1 MSKPCRPVLPGLIPP
16 TAINNYKQGLNLMKT
31 KPITKGWWTLVVFV
45 ASLSAL
51 NASAIELQFDNP
63 ELSGFVDTTISA
75 SVALTTTNGIERFS
89 PASGRLNVFQDA
101 GEIYSAPLSFITD
114 AGVRWGDWGVFTR
127 FGYLYDFEI
136 MDGSNK
142 CTNCSG
148 RTPGSFLDGIPEGSR
163 NEYNAFTLYDLFV
176 YGDLDLGGHLTSV
189 RVGKQVVNWG
199 ESNIMGGGI
208 SSAINPE
215 DLGKRTT
222 PGTEVKER
230 LLPQEM
236 VYFNFGLSEYTSLEA
251 YYIWNWRRTEFVP
264 VGTYFSPFD
273 FLGPGFNPDLQ
284 VPGVEERDADK
295 PKRGG
300 QWGVAVHHIFPS
312 LNDMDLGLY
321 WVRSHASNPY
331 LQANFD
337 PAGPGVIPGLFTTY
351 HEVFSEDQD
360 TYAISLSGEVFET
373 GIAFQTEVN
382 FREDFWDTRECM
394 NFFGLA
400 GILGAIGAAPF
411 PTSWTPVYPDT
422 GGVPGCENEDNDIYT
437 WLGSLLMSGAGH
449 FGSDSHAYIFD
460 WQMQWVDGQS
470 HGDLTDRTP
479 ALASDAARLGLKT
492 PGVDQLDRL
501 VTDFSWG
508 YTFVAAYT
516 YNDVFWDIN
525 VKPTFVW
532 VHHVEGYQPF
542 NSGALV
548 ENQRTV
554 SVGVTFEYQNNM
566 SLDVA
571 HVWWPGREGTWSDR
585 DNVSVT
591 FKYSF

>member
-1 MSKPCRPVLPGLIPP
+1 MNTKSIP
-16 TAINNYKQGLNLMKT
+16 I
-31 KPITKGWWTLVVFV
+31 GWLKLVILV
-45 ASLSAL
+45 ASTAAVSV
-51 NASAIELQFDNP
+51 NAFEIKFDNP
-63 ELSGFVDTTISA
+63 NLSGFVDTTVTA
-75 SVALTTTNGIERFS
+75 SVAITTTNGIQRFS
-89 PASGRLNVFQDA
+89 PASGRLNVFENA
-101 GEIYSAPLSFITD
+101 GEVYSAPLSFITD
-114 AGVRWGDWGVFTR
+114 AGIRWGNWGVFTR

-142 CTNCSG
+142 CTNCG
-148 RTPGSFLDGIPEGSR
+148 GNPLLDRTPAGALDGIPEGAR
-163 NEYNAFTLYDLFV
+163 NEYNAFTLYDLFI
-176 YGDLDLGGHLTSV
+176 YGDLYIADYMASL
-189 RVGKQVVNWG
+189 RIGKQVVNWG

-215 DLGKRTT
+215 DLAKRTT

-236 VYFNFGLSEYTSLEA
+236 VYFNLGLTDNTSLEA
-251 YYIWNWRRTEFVP
+251 YYIWNWRRTQFVP

-273 FLGPGFNPDLQ
+273 FLGQGFNPDLS
-284 VPGVEERDADK
+284 VPGVEKRGSDK
-295 PKRGG
+295 PDRGG
-300 QWGVAVHHIFPS
+300 QWGVAIHHIFES

-360 TYAISLSGEVFET
+360 TYAISLSGEVFQT
-373 GIAFQTEVN
+373 GVSFQTELN
-382 FREDFWDTRECM
+382 LREDFWDTRECQ

-411 PTSWTPVYPDT
+411 PVAWTPGYPET
-422 GGVPGCENEDNDIYT
+422 GGVPGCENENNDVYT
-437 WLGSLLMSGAGH
+437 WLGSLTMSGAGH
-449 FGSDSHAYIFD
+449 FGADSHAYVFD
-460 WQMQWVDGQS
+460 WQMQWVDGQDR
-470 HGDLTDRTP
+470 GDLTDKTP
-479 ALASDAARLGLKT
+479 ANDANSARLGLNA
-492 PGVDQLDRL
+492 PGLDQLDRF

-508 YTFVAAYT
+508 YTIVAAYT
-516 YNDVFWDIN
+516 YNDVFLNVN

-532 VHHVEGYQPF
+532 VHNVEGYQPF
-542 NSGALV
+542 NSGALF

-554 SVGVTFEYQNNM
+554 NVGVTFEYQNNM
-566 SLDVA
+566 SLNIA
-571 HVWWPGREGTWSDR
+571 HTWWPGREGTWSDR
-585 DNVSVT
+585 DNVAAT